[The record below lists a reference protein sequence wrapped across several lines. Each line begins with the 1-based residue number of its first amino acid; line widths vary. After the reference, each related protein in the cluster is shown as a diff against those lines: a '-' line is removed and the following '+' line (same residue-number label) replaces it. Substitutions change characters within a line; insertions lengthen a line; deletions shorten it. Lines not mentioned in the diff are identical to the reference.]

1 MKRTIDGLIL
11 LLFVIHFLFLP
22 IRLGKER
29 YFVAVQAI
37 ALPSA
42 QVSDTFDEERLS
54 SFALSGYLGYID
66 SEFAL
71 RSKFLVEDRLA
82 HSADGYVLYS
92 QSNTDNRYYRPD
104 GTLIASI
111 AQAGVPL
118 FFGEDL
124 YFVNNITGE
133 VSRYDA
139 HGALL
144 WHYEVGAFISSFD
157 ANENLIAIGDIV
169 GNITLLDRDGQRI
182 DQHQIVGS
190 EYLGIYGV
198 KISPS
203 GQYIATIAG
212 INQQRFILFRK
223 GINGYTRIVHRPT
236 DEIRRGVPL
245 FFDKAEKF
253 VYYEGENKLFIFQI
267 SDSKRVEQLKE
278 FVLAGSLELFV
289 PDIVANMFGVVS
301 MVGQEKRLQLY
312 SADGEYLFADIP
324 FESEDRTVLL
334 AQGDKFFMGIDGVMM
349 EVTWQK

>member
-118 FFGEDL
+118 FW
-124 YFVNNITGE
+124 
-133 VSRYDA
+133 R
-139 HGALL
+139 
-144 WHYEVGAFISSFD
+144 
-157 ANENLIAIGDIV
+157 
-169 GNITLLDRDGQRI
+169 
-182 DQHQIVGS
+182 
-190 EYLGIYGV
+190 
-198 KISPS
+198 
-203 GQYIATIAG
+203 
-212 INQQRFILFRK
+212 
-223 GINGYTRIVHRPT
+223 
-236 DEIRRGVPL
+236 
-245 FFDKAEKF
+245 
-253 VYYEGENKLFIFQI
+253 
-267 SDSKRVEQLKE
+267 
-278 FVLAGSLELFV
+278 GSLFC
-289 PDIVANMFGVVS
+289 
-301 MVGQEKRLQLY
+301 
-312 SADGEYLFADIP
+312 
-324 FESEDRTVLL
+324 
-334 AQGDKFFMGIDGVMM
+334 
-349 EVTWQK
+349 